1 MCVMGN
7 CRKAVS
13 GQEGGRN
20 NADGHALGMWGT
32 QRREQLGRTSS
43 APMDGDFGNKG
54 LLWDSLTEER
64 RSVGSDF
71 EWVRSVSSV
80 FLYFLYWDW
89 RGVRERHVH
98 RGCRV

>member
-13 GQEGGRN
+13 GQEGGGN

-32 QRREQLGRTSS
+32 QRREQLGQASS